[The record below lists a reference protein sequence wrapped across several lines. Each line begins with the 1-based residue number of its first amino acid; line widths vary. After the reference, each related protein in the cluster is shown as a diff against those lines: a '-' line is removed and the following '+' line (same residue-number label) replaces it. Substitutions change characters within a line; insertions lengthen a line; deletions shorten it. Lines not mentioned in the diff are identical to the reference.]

1 MSHTFEKHFTSL
13 SGASSVPITWEGS
26 VFMELHGNEPG
37 INKQIGTTGL
47 GRVWGKG
54 GGWIA
59 ALLLRN
65 QRYLCELRTRGL
77 PAWGGR
83 GGRGSEKEKKKMF
96 EAGQKKPWIGNK
108 LARLEALKSISEL
121 ELRAERGTWLWVG
134 GKNNEMEL
142 LCFLVF

>member
-83 GGRGSEKEKKKMF
+83 GGRGGERKKRCLRLDRKSPGLETSLPDLKHLNQSVSWSWGQR
-96 EAGQKKPWIGNK
+96 EAHD
-108 LARLEALKSISEL
+108 
-121 ELRAERGTWLWVG
+121 WVG